1 MMGHHH
7 ILFRTRA
14 ETLEGDGGEPQAT
27 HCALARPQ
35 GEREHSALCGD
46 VNIVN
51 RLDRCVLILES

>member
-1 MMGHHH
+1 MMGQHN
-7 ILFRTRA
+7 ILLRTRA

-35 GEREHSALCGD
+35 GEREHSALCD